1 MESFIRQRFKNLI
14 HLFHSAFTVIK
25 GFMKSYFLHHRIK
38 FINEKIALSKKI
50 LTRKVLIVLH
60 ETCAWRLRRCVTGEI
75 VSKITLIIFIVSSE
89 LVEWLLFD
97 RNIEKIL
104 LQSYSTL
111 ANTMLLSTKVNMRN
125 EKVYLVERGQHL
137 LVFYS

>member
-38 FINEKIALSKKI
+38 FVNEKIALSKKI
-50 LTRKVLIVLH
+50 LTRKAFIVLH
-60 ETCAWRLRRCVTGEI
+60 ETI